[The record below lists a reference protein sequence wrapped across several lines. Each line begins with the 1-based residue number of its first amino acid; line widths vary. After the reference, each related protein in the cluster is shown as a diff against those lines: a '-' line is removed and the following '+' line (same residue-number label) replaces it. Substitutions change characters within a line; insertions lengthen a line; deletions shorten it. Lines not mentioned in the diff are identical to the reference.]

1 MRAYDAGAT
10 GSPIIEETIGE
21 NFERIARTHPDVDA
35 LIDVSGERRWTYREL
50 DAEINRVARGLM
62 SLGVAT
68 GDRVGIWAPNC
79 AEWVLVQYAT
89 AKIGA
94 ILVNINPAYRTH
106 ELAYALNQSGVRT
119 LICAT
124 VFKSSDYVTMVSQ
137 VRADAPGLRDVVFI
151 GTSGWTRLLESAEE
165 VSGAALRARMSQLSN
180 TDPINI
186 QYTSGTTGYPKG
198 ATLSHRNVLNNGY
211 FVAESL
217 HLEAGDRLCIPVPF
231 YHCFGMVM
239 GNLGCTTH
247 GATIVMPAPGF
258 DSARTLD
265 AIERERCVGVY
276 GVPTMFI
283 AMLADPEFAQR
294 DLSSLRTG
302 IMAGSVCPVEVMKRC
317 IDEMH
322 MGGVAIAYGM
332 TETSP
337 VSCQTLFDDDLDRRT
352 ATVGRVHPHLEVKI
366 VDPDSGETVRRGQSG
381 ELCTRGYSVM
391 LGYWNDEEHTREVL
405 DADGWMHT
413 GDLAVMREDGYCTII
428 GRIKDMVIRGGE
440 NIYPREIEEFLLTHP
455 DIEDVQVVGVPD
467 EKYGEE
473 LCAWVRMRTD
483 RMVLDAVAIRSFA
496 SGRLAHYKIPRYVHV
511 VDSFPM
517 TVTGKVRKIDM
528 REQAIEMLGL
538 REPGRAHGQ

>member
-151 GTSGWTRLLESAEE
+151 GTSDWTRLLESAEE